1 MKVKYYDKVQHL
13 AKVHRWWW
21 WSRTLCRAP
30 SSTPL
35 CQGRR
40 RQLGPPGIFQKSCC
54 RFYCYINSR
63 LETSLAVPQASD
75 VWASL
80 NIAWKAPSWPTSLS
94 GEIVQPW
101 GRLGLVT
108 WEEVVTWRSL
118 WQTFYSGAPGQTK
131 APPTIEFQLTAA
143 PAGKNFFS
151 FSSELKFQLESNS
164 KNNQEQSNWVQNKG
178 LTFAPAASMLFT
190 HSSRFSIIA
199 EQLDV
204 IKEVMNIISM
214 VKYCEN

>member
-1 MKVKYYDKVQHL
+1 MVMIADSVSCSIFNPTWPRET
-13 AKVHRWWW
+13 APARATWDM
-21 WSRTLCRAP
+21 SRV
-30 SSTPL
+30 
-35 CQGRR
+35 
-40 RQLGPPGIFQKSCC
+40 QKSCC
-54 RFYCYINSR
+54 CFCCNIISR

-80 NIAWKAPSWPTSLS
+80 KIAWKAPSWPTSLS

-101 GRLGLVT
+101 GRLELLT
-108 WEEVVTWRSL
+108 WAEVVTWRSL

-164 KNNQEQSNWVQNKG
+164 KNKQEQSN
-178 LTFAPAASMLFT
+178 
-190 HSSRFSIIA
+190 
-199 EQLDV
+199 
-204 IKEVMNIISM
+204 
-214 VKYCEN
+214 

>member
-1 MKVKYYDKVQHL
+1 M
-13 AKVHRWWW
+13 
-21 WSRTLCRAP
+21 
-30 SSTPL
+30 
-35 CQGRR
+35 
-40 RQLGPPGIFQKSCC
+40 
-54 RFYCYINSR
+54 
-63 LETSLAVPQASD
+63 AVPQASD

-80 NIAWKAPSWPTSLS
+80 KIAWKAPSWPTSLS

-101 GRLGLVT
+101 GRLELLT

-118 WQTFYSGAPGQTK
+118 WQIFYSDVPGQPK
-131 APPTIEFQLTAA
+131 VFLTIKFQLTAA
-143 PAGKNFFS
+143 PASKELFFFFS
-151 FSSELKFQLESNS
+151 SKLKIQLESRS
-164 KNNQEQSNWVQNKG
+164 KNSQEQSNRVQNKG
-178 LTFAPAASMLFT
+178 LTFAPAASMFLT